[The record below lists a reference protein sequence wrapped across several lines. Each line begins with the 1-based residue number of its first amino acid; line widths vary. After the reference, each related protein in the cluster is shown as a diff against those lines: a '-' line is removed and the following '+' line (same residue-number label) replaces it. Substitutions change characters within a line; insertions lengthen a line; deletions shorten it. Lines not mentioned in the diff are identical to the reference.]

1 MKSPACLAVLALVLA
16 AATPAVYANSTYNL
30 SCNGVA
36 CGTVVIANISGGVTV
51 NVTMTGGYSIQAK
64 SNNGFFFNTTGV
76 SALGISSLTVTP
88 FGAVGAQFSGNN
100 LSVNSSVSA
109 LGGTFNGGSAGK
121 FTWDLVKFGVPNG
134 QTSIT
139 GMSFTLL
146 GSGLSTA
153 SFVGNSNGIVLGVH
167 YCSPGANGL
176 ASTNCPSPTGFAP
189 GTLAPPPPAVPE
201 PGTLGLLGTGLV
213 GIAGLVRRRFKR

>member
-1 MKSPACLAVLALVLA
+1 MKALYLTVIAVALA
-16 AATPAVYANSTYNL
+16 AAVPAHANSTYNL

-36 CGTVVIANISGGVTV
+36 CGTVVISNVSGGVTV

-64 SNNGFFFNTTGV
+64 SANGFFFNTTGV
-76 SALGISSLTVTP
+76 SGLSISNLTVTP
-88 FGAVGAQFSGNN
+88 FGAVGAQFSGSN
-100 LSVNSSVSA
+100 LLMNSSVSA
-109 LGGTFNGGSAGK
+109 LGGSFNGGSAGK

-134 QTSIT
+134 STSIT

-146 GSGLSTA
+146 GTGLSEA
-153 SFVGNSNGIVLGVH
+153 SFVPNGNGIVLGVH

-189 GTLAPPPPAVPE
+189 GTPATPVPE

-213 GIAGLVRRRFKR
+213 GVAGLVRRRLRR

>member
-1 MKSPACLAVLALVLA
+1 MRSPAYLAVLALALVA
-16 AATPAVYANSTYNL
+16 AVPAAYANSTYNL

-76 SALGISSLTVTP
+76 SGVSISNLAVTP
-88 FGAVGAQFSGNN
+88 FGAVGAQFSGSN
-100 LSVNSSVSA
+100 LLVNSSVSA

-121 FTWDLVKFGVPNG
+121 FTWDLVKFGIPNG
-134 QTSIT
+134 STSIT
-139 GMSFTLL
+139 GISFTLL

-153 SFVGNSNGIVLGVH
+153 SFVPNSNGIVLGVH
-167 YCSPGANGL
+167 YCSPGANGQ

-189 GTLAPPPPAVPE
+189 GTPPPTVPE
-201 PGTLGLLGTGLV
+201 PGTLGLLGTGIV